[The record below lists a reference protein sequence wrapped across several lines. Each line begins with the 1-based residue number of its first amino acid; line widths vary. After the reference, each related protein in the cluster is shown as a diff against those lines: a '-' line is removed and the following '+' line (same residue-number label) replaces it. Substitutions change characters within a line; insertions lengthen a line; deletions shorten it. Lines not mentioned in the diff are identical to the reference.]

1 MDLKYAV
8 SFYMLKHGIILR
20 NTNHILTYG
29 IISHNMSHIST
40 YWFILSQKYLMRTY
54 GTILCYAHYE
64 FIYNIWNHVAQYKCA
79 WSICINK
86 NVYVHYETRYRHIET
101 YCALSS
107 RLSTFEKILWYVDMY
122 NYIVH
127 YKSCANIRIH
137 NARYS

>member
-8 SFYMLKHGIILR
+8 SFHMLKHGIILR
-20 NTNHILTYG
+20 NTNHIAQYEPYF
-29 IISHNMSHIST
+29 HILI
-40 YWFILSQKYLMRTY
+40 ILSQKYLMPTY

-107 RLSTFEKILWYVDMY
+107 HLSTYEKILWYVDMY